1 MAATLR
7 CHPLHVPQHR
17 SHHHRPSPNQ
27 RLPYPHVVS
36 VRAFQRSDFDG
47 FAKRVASGE
56 ALRDAWRSANDGF
69 EQLVYDA
76 RRAAERLDSRYSIS
90 RRVESAARSAGDRA
104 RELDRD
110 LGIGRRWRTF
120 SMDFSRNW
128 PRYRK
133 ELNGFMGTPLGK
145 GFTTIFF
152 LWFALSGWLFRFL
165 IIATWVLPFAA
176 PLLIGTVANNFV
188 IEGTCPACK
197 RRFTGYRNQII
208 RCTGCRNIVWQPGN
222 GRGRNPSSSRNPPSN
237 SGPDIID
244 VEFEEK

>member
-1 MAATLR
+1 MATTFPW
-7 CHPLHVPQHR
+7 HPLSVHP
-17 SHHHRPSPNQ
+17 SIPHHRPSPIQ
-27 RLPYPHVVS
+27 RLSTRHVVS

-69 EQLVYDA
+69 EQLVFDA
-76 RRAAERLDSRYSIS
+76 RRASDRLDSRYSIS
-90 RRVESAARSAGDRA
+90 RRLKSAARSAGDKA

-120 SMDFSRNW
+120 SVDFYRNW

-133 ELNGFMGTPLGK
+133 ELKGFTDTPLGK
-145 GFTTIFF
+145 GLVTTFF
-152 LWFALSGWLFRFL
+152 LWFALSGWWFNFL
-165 IIATWVLPFAA
+165 IFATCVLPFAA
-176 PLLIGTVANNFV
+176 PLLIGTIANNFV

-197 RRFTGYRNQII
+197 RQFMGYRNQII
-208 RCTGCRNIVWQPGN
+208 QCAGCRNIVWQPGD
-222 GRGRNPSSSRNPPSN
+222 GGGGNPPSN